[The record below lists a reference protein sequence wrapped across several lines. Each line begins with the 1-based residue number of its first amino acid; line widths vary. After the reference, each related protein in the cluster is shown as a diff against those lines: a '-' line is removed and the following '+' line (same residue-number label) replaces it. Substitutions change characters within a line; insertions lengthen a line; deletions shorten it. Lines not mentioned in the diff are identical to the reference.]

1 MPAFF
6 PRHTGAFTA
15 QDTHAFRTITTST
28 VEMAVITGIV
38 LHTYRAIVLSSGAG
52 RGWLFLGV
60 SLALGTVILFG
71 LTTLHLGNYTL
82 RQWVR
87 RVPVFAIVEAATESL
102 VALGLIALGR
112 EPLGSTRA
120 SVADWPMIVQ
130 ETFVWRVCAI
140 ILFAVLLA
148 GVVQL
153 FRRVLV
159 ARDHREHTLE
169 AVARTSA
176 HGPESRV

>member
-6 PRHTGAFTA
+6 PRHTGAYSV
-15 QDTHAFRTITTST
+15 QDTQAFRTISMST

-38 LHTYRAIVLSSGAG
+38 LHTYRAIVLSAGAG
-52 RGWLFLGV
+52 RGWLYLGATLV
-60 SLALGTVILFG
+60 VGMVILFG

-82 RQWVR
+82 RQWIR

-102 VALGLIALGR
+102 VAIGLIALGR

-120 SVADWPMIVQ
+120 TVADWPMIVQ
-130 ETFVWRVCAI
+130 ETFVWRVSAI
-140 ILFAVLLA
+140 IIFAVLLA
-148 GVVQL
+148 GVVQI

-169 AVARTSA
+169 AVARTT
-176 HGPESRV
+176 GPESRI